1 MCIVIL
7 RFMYYCWK
15 IVYCC
20 SMRGL
25 FSEAGSE
32 LVMLRYIENI
42 GISFRYRYIE
52 SYRIGRLNVD
62 IFHTSIVTSNFVLED
77 RFYIDSDADNK
88 EYSLVIRQGSI
99 LQRRV
104 CLTIWH
110 AWYFAND
117 MQTICSILPLDANV
131 KYWNSLTWMKTI
143 HLTHEKSTLVLNG

>member
-1 MCIVIL
+1 
-7 RFMYYCWK
+7 
-15 IVYCC
+15 
-20 SMRGL
+20 MRGL

-104 CLTIWH
+104 CLTI
-110 AWYFAND
+110 
-117 MQTICSILPLDANV
+117 
-131 KYWNSLTWMKTI
+131 
-143 HLTHEKSTLVLNG
+143 